1 MSQYKVR
8 KLHLRPMPRR
18 QSLISSQS
26 FVVVVNHEFWS
37 QSHLKCRCHR
47 SSRFFCPWDKLTKVF
62 HDGSCKPKKHHLQL
76 HNDFMVLLHELLL
89 TASRKRISKR
99 TNTPNRSFPNMI
111 IWSKI
116 STNHLRTPSGLA
128 RQTHLIRLLTFQD
141 LQHGA
146 GKIVHQPPCP
156 QSSSGPRAPNSIHWK
171 F

>member
-89 TASRKRISKR
+89 TACRKRISYKSKR

-111 IWSKI
+111 KNLCWSFK
-116 STNHLRTPSGLA
+116 NA
-128 RQTHLIRLLTFQD
+128 KW
-141 LQHGA
+141 A
-146 GKIVHQPPCP
+146 GKANPFDKIVDLSRPPTWCWENCSPASLSPNQQWP
-156 QSSSGPRAPNSIHWK
+156 QGTK
-171 F
+171 L